1 MRISTNSIGNYR
13 PVNNVSNKNLNPVEK
28 TNNELKTEVTKD
40 EKNFFTKMYP
50 EDQNTINNYQFYN
63 KDGDKMSV
71 QIGSLFDKRG

>member
-28 TNNELKTEVTKD
+28 TNKELKTEVTKD